1 MHVSRHFFFSD
12 SLCSVERT
20 EAWGEQ
26 MVMVGVDA
34 KTERKVCLRVTHE
47 VERQQRELELRREL
61 GACPFLVEVTPA
73 TVDAQR
79 TPAEGPAR
87 CT

>member
-1 MHVSRHFFFSD
+1 
-12 SLCSVERT
+12 
-20 EAWGEQ
+20 

-73 TVDAQR
+73 TVDAHPHAHSQV
-79 TPAEGPAR
+79 PFGQP
-87 CT
+87 

>member
-1 MHVSRHFFFSD
+1 
-12 SLCSVERT
+12 
-20 EAWGEQ
+20 
-26 MVMVGVDA
+26 MVGVDA

-73 TVDAQR
+73 TVDAHWWRQLLDSR
-79 TPAEGPAR
+79 LAWYPFDDGTGFRLDAPAP
-87 CT
+87 